1 MPPLPSTPNNPQV
14 NTRQLCSDEYLDL
27 MMGYLFPSGPR
38 GRSLSRLGYPYHTFP
53 AYLSGGAYLM
63 SRPVLELLRET
74 ARFVPRVSV
83 EDIYVGMVQC
93 QCLSYMLQLQ

>member
-1 MPPLPSTPNNPQV
+1 MPFAPGNPQV
-14 NTRQLCSDEYLDL
+14 NHHQLCSDEYLDL

-38 GRSLSRLGYPYHTFP
+38 GRSLSRLGYPFHTFP

-83 EDIYVGMVQC
+83 EDIYVGMVQW
-93 QCLSYMLQLQ
+93 QCLIKLYMLQLV